1 MLPDLRRALRS
12 LAWPLLGFV
21 ILIAVIVVMT
31 SGSVDDLR
39 PFVSVAVAML
49 AIVALTA
56 LQKSDARVREGWH
69 YLTPSAMEWFA
80 LIGSFAI
87 TALMLWV
94 YHFVGSARADAA
106 TQMLILKCLIAAFA
120 AGTGLVFFTSFAY
133 ELRWNDR
140 SIEQRRLLLGANLLG
155 AKTLRFA
162 DIVAGGMNPLT
173 QAVWVAD
180 ADGTVIRF
188 SPYANGAE
196 SLARMIFRP
205 EDDDPTE

>member
-1 MLPDLRRALRS
+1 MLPDLRRALRN
-12 LAWPLLGFV
+12 LAWPLLVLV
-21 ILIAVIVVMT
+21 ILIVVLVVVT
-31 SGSVDDLR
+31 GGSVDNVR
-39 PFVSVAVAML
+39 PFISAAGALLAV
-49 AIVALTA
+49 IALTA
-56 LQKSDARVREGWH
+56 LQRPDARVREGWH

-87 TALMLWV
+87 TALMLCI
-94 YHFVGSARADAA
+94 YHFLGSARADAA

-120 AGTGLVFFTSFAY
+120 ASSGIVFFTSFAC

-140 SIEQRRLLLGANLLG
+140 SIEQRRLLFG
-155 AKTLRFA
+155 AKTLRIA

-180 ADGTVIRF
+180 GDGTVIRF
-188 SPYANGAE
+188 SPYANGAQ

-205 EDDDPTE
+205 EDDDSPE

>member
-1 MLPDLRRALRS
+1 MLPDLRRALRN
-12 LAWPLLGFV
+12 LAWPVLGFV
-21 ILIAVIVVMT
+21 ILIAVIVVVT
-31 SGSVDDLR
+31 GGSVDNVR

-56 LQKSDARVREGWH
+56 LRKSDARVREGWH

-106 TQMLILKCLIAAFA
+106 TQMLMLKCLIAAFA
-120 AGTGLVFFTSFAY
+120 AGTGLVFFTSFAC

-140 SIEQRRLLLGANLLG
+140 SIEQRRLLLGSNLFG

-205 EDDDPTE
+205 EDDDRTE

>member
-12 LAWPLLGFV
+12 FAWPLLGLV
-21 ILIAVIVVMT
+21 ILIAVIVAV
-31 SGSVDDLR
+31 SGGGVDSVR
-39 PFVSVAVAML
+39 SFISVAVAML

-56 LQKSDARVREGWH
+56 LQKPDARVREGWH

-80 LIGSFAI
+80 LIGSFTL

-94 YHFVGSARADAA
+94 YHFVGSARSDTA

-120 AGTGLVFFTSFAY
+120 AGTGLVFFTSFAC

-140 SIEQRRLLLGANLLG
+140 AIEQRRLLLG

-173 QAVWVAD
+173 QAIWVAD

-196 SLARMIFRP
+196 SLIRMIFQP
-205 EDDDPTE
+205 EHDDNPAP

>member
-1 MLPDLRRALRS
+1 MLPDLRRALRN
-12 LAWPLLGFV
+12 LAWPLLGLI
-21 ILIAVIVVMT
+21 ILIVVLVVVT
-31 SGSVDDLR
+31 GGSVEGVR
-39 PFVSVAVAML
+39 PFLSAAVAML
-49 AIVALTA
+49 AVVALTT
-56 LQKSDARVREGWH
+56 LQRPHARVREGWH

-80 LIGSFAI
+80 LVGSFAI

-120 AGTGLVFFTSFAY
+120 AGTGIVFFISFAC

-140 SIEQRRLLLGANLLG
+140 SIEQRRLLFG
-155 AKTLRFA
+155 AKTLRFS

-180 ADGTVIRF
+180 AEGTIIRF
-188 SPYANGAE
+188 SPYANGAK

-205 EDDDPTE
+205 EDDDSNE

>member
-12 LAWPLLGFV
+12 FGWPLLGFV
-21 ILIAVIVVMT
+21 ILIAVIVVVT
-31 SGSVDDLR
+31 GGSVDNVR
-39 PFVSVAVAML
+39 PFVSVAVAIL

-120 AGTGLVFFTSFAY
+120 AGTGLVFFTSFAC

-140 SIEQRRLLLGANLLG
+140 SIEQRRLLLGA
-155 AKTLRFA
+155 KTLRFA
-162 DIVAGGMNPLT
+162 DIVAGGTNPLT
-173 QAVWVAD
+173 QAYGLPTLTARSS
-180 ADGTVIRF
+180 GSRPMPTVR
-188 SPYANGAE
+188 SPWRG
-196 SLARMIFRP
+196 
-205 EDDDPTE
+205 

>member
-12 LAWPLLGFV
+12 FAWPLLGFI
-21 ILIAVIVVMT
+21 ILIAVIVVVT
-31 SGSVDDLR
+31 GGSVDNVR

-56 LQKSDARVREGWH
+56 LQKSDARMREGWH
-69 YLTPSAMEWFA
+69 YLTPSAMEWFV

-106 TQMLILKCLIAAFA
+106 TQMLMLKCLIAAFA
-120 AGTGLVFFTSFAY
+120 AGTGLVFFTSFAC

-140 SIEQRRLLLGANLLG
+140 SIEQRRLLLG

>member
-1 MLPDLRRALRS
+1 MLPDLRRALRN
-12 LAWPLLGFV
+12 LAWPLLGLI
-21 ILIAVIVVMT
+21 ILIVVLVVVT
-31 SGSVDDLR
+31 GGGIDNVR
-39 PFVSVAVAML
+39 PFLSAAVALL
-49 AIVALTA
+49 AVVALTA
-56 LQKSDARVREGWH
+56 LQKPDARVREGWH
-69 YLTPSAMEWFA
+69 YLTPSAVEWFA

-94 YHFVGSARADAA
+94 YYFVGSARADAA

-120 AGTGLVFFTSFAY
+120 AGTGIVFFTSFAC

-140 SIEQRRLLLGANLLG
+140 SIEQHRLLFG

-188 SPYANGAE
+188 SPYANGAQ

-205 EDDDPTE
+205 EDDDSTE

>member
-1 MLPDLRRALRS
+1 MLPDLRQALRS
-12 LAWPLLGFV
+12 SAWPLLGLV

-31 SGSVDDLR
+31 GGSVDNVR
-39 PFVSVAVAML
+39 PFISVAVAML
-49 AIVALTA
+49 AIAALTT
-56 LQKSDARVREGWH
+56 LQRPNARVREGWH

-80 LIGSFAI
+80 LIGSFAL

-94 YHFVGSARADAA
+94 YQFVGSARADGP

-120 AGTGLVFFTSFAY
+120 AGTGIVFFTSFAC

-140 SIEQRRLLLGANLLG
+140 SIEQRRLLFGL
-155 AKTLRFA
+155 KTLRLA

-173 QAVWVAD
+173 QAIWVAA

-196 SLARMIFRP
+196 ALARMIFQP
-205 EDDDPTE
+205 EHDDPTP

>member
-1 MLPDLRRALRS
+1 MLPDLRRALRN
-12 LAWPLLGFV
+12 LAWPVLGFV
-21 ILIAVIVVMT
+21 ILIAVIVVVT
-31 SGSVDDLR
+31 GGSVDNVR

-106 TQMLILKCLIAAFA
+106 TQMLMLKCLIAAFA
-120 AGTGLVFFTSFAY
+120 AGTGLVFFTSFAC

-140 SIEQRRLLLGANLLG
+140 SIEQRRLLLGANLFG

-205 EDDDPTE
+205 EDDDRTE

>member
-12 LAWPLLGFV
+12 VAWPLLGLV
-21 ILIAVIVVMT
+21 MLIAFIAALT
-31 SGSVDDLR
+31 GGVDSMR
-39 PFVSVAVAML
+39 PFISVAVAML
-49 AIVALTA
+49 AIVGLTA
-56 LQKSDARVREGWH
+56 LQKPDARVREGWH

-80 LIGSFAI
+80 LIGSFAL

-94 YHFVGSARADAA
+94 YHFVGSARPDAA
-106 TQMLILKCLIAAFA
+106 SQMLILKCLIAAFA
-120 AGTGLVFFTSFAY
+120 AGTGLVFFTSFAC

-140 SIEQRRLLLGANLLG
+140 TIEQRRLLLGAKALQ
-155 AKTLRFA
+155 FA

-173 QAVWVAD
+173 QAVWIAA

-196 SLARMIFRP
+196 SLTRMIFPPEHDDRP
-205 EDDDPTE
+205 AP

>member
-1 MLPDLRRALRS
+1 MLPDLHRAFRS
-12 LAWPLLGFV
+12 LAWPLLGLV
-21 ILIAVIVVMT
+21 ILIAVLVVVT
-31 SGSVDDLR
+31 GGSLDGVR
-39 PFVSVAVAML
+39 PFISVAVAML
-49 AIVALTA
+49 AMVALIA
-56 LQKSDARVREGWH
+56 LQRPHARVREGWH

-80 LIGSFAI
+80 LIGSFAL

-94 YHFVGSARADAA
+94 YYFVGSARADAA

-120 AGTGLVFFTSFAY
+120 AGTGLVFFTSFAC

-140 SIEQRRLLLGANLLG
+140 SIEQRRLLVG

-173 QAVWVAD
+173 QAIWVAA

-196 SLARMIFRP
+196 SLARMIFQP
-205 EDDDPTE
+205 EQDDDPPP